1 MVFVIIEEIIHKRT
15 SLSWVFLQVFLK
27 IVTGNKLEL
36 MYIFLIGNFKDHSS
50 LWLTVGC
57 AAAISFVFINRKNYL
72 YLRSKSDMLFII
84 PKGFLKLPDLLL
96 LIKQGSLP
104 LPRNL
109 AFPIFGESQILFLIK
124 ENSTTLPFLNCPEI
138 LPSASD
144 KVKSIAEIWSD
155 NINLHDSGISLSA
168 FPSMTGT
175 GSAWLGQFDIS
186 AVIHMKDPFVKKL
199 LSRSWDCPSLRNWI
213 GALILSLLLKLP

>member
-1 MVFVIIEEIIHKRT
+1 MVFVIIEEIIHWRT
-15 SLSWVFLQVFLK
+15 SLSWVFLQMFLK

-72 YLRSKSDMLFII
+72 YLRPKSDMLFII
-84 PKGFLKLPDLLL
+84 PKGFLKLPGLLL

-124 ENSTTLPFLNCPEI
+124 ENSTTPPFFNSPEI
-138 LPSASD
+138 LSSASD
-144 KVKSIAEIWSD
+144 KVKSIAEIWSG
-155 NINLHDSGISLSA
+155 NINLHNSGISLSA

-175 GSAWLGQFDIS
+175 RSAWLDQFDKS